1 MDTHRVGR
9 RFEALA
15 ARWLEERGWIVLD
28 RNVRFQRR
36 EIDLVV
42 RRGRTVAFVEVKGR
56 RSDDRGHP
64 FEAVTARKR
73 REIEAVARW
82 WVAHHGVGG
91 HEFRFDV
98 VGVRAGRAAE
108 RVEVEHVEGAWR
120 MGE

>member
-9 RFEALA
+9 RFETLA
-15 ARWLEERGWIVLD
+15 ARWLEERGWTVLD

-42 RRGRTVAFVEVKGR
+42 RRGGTVAFVEVKGR

-64 FEAVTARKR
+64 LEAVTARKR

-82 WVAHHGVGG
+82 WVAHHGVGER
-91 HEFRFDV
+91 EFRFDAV
-98 VGVRAGRAAE
+98 AVRAVGRSG
-108 RVEVEHVEGAWR
+108 RVAIEHVEGAWI